1 MTAVIQRSI
10 YTISILAVF
19 VFVLEPL
26 VNKDVP
32 YVVAHYVPIL
42 QTVRTLLLHI
52 LYKHI
57 HHFSLYA

>member
-32 YVVAHYVPIL
+32 HVVAYYVLIL
-42 QTVRTLLLHI
+42 QTVRMLPLYT

>member
-1 MTAVIQRSI
+1 MIAVVQRSI

-19 VFVLEPL
+19 VFVLEAL
-26 VNKDVP
+26 VNKDIP
-32 YVVAHYVPIL
+32 HVVAHYVPMIP
-42 QTVRTLLLHI
+42 TVRTLPLYI